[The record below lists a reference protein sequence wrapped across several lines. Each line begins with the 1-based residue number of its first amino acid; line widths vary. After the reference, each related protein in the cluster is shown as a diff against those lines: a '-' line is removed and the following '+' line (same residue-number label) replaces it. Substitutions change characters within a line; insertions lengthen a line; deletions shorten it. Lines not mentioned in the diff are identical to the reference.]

1 MTARDGE
8 PLSRPGLGAADVS
21 ASGVPQASLP
31 SRQDTGKADEPL
43 PRVHSSRVVRGLLL
57 ACGVLCVAL
66 GAAGLVLPVLPT
78 TPFMLLAA
86 FCFARASPAL
96 HRRLVESRLF
106 GPTIREWQRHR
117 AIPWRTK
124 LTAIALMSATL
135 TVSIVFFVRPV
146 ALQFVLAA
154 LGVGLAAW
162 LYRIPSRDRPR

>member
-1 MTARDGE
+1 LTVRDAE
-8 PLSRPGLGAADVS
+8 PPSRRDPGGDAAGASPAS
-21 ASGVPQASLP
+21 AS
-31 SRQDTGKADEPL
+31 SRQYAGADDEPAA
-43 PRVHSSRVVRGLLL
+43 RVHSSRVVRGLLV

-106 GPTIREWQRHR
+106 GPTIREWQRHH

-135 TVSIVFFVRPV
+135 TVSIVFFVRPL
-146 ALQFVLAA
+146 ALQLALAA
-154 LGVGLAAW
+154 LGVVLAAW

>member
-1 MTARDGE
+1 
-8 PLSRPGLGAADVS
+8 
-21 ASGVPQASLP
+21 
-31 SRQDTGKADEPL
+31 
-43 PRVHSSRVVRGLLL
+43 VRGVLV

-96 HRRLVESRLF
+96 HRRLVQSRVF
-106 GPTIREWQRHR
+106 GPTIVEWQRHR

-124 LTAIALMSATL
+124 IAAIALMSATL
-135 TVSIVFFVRPV
+135 GVSIVFFVRPV
-146 ALQFVLAA
+146 PLKLALAL
-154 LGVGLAAW
+154 LGVGLAVW

>member
-1 MTARDGE
+1 
-8 PLSRPGLGAADVS
+8 
-21 ASGVPQASLP
+21 
-31 SRQDTGKADEPL
+31 
-43 PRVHSSRVVRGLLL
+43 VRGVLLS
-57 ACGVLCVAL
+57 CGVLCVAL

-96 HRRLVESRLF
+96 HRRFVQSRLF
-106 GPTIREWQRHR
+106 GPTIVEWERHR

-135 TVSIVFFVRPV
+135 GVSIVFVVQPA
-146 ALQFVLAA
+146 ALRIALALLGVVLA
-154 LGVGLAAW
+154 VW

>member
-1 MTARDGE
+1 MTH
-8 PLSRPGLGAADVS
+8 PPAD
-21 ASGVPQASLP
+21 P
-31 SRQDTGKADEPL
+31 DEPEEA
-43 PRVHSSRVVRGLLL
+43 RVHASPIVRGVLL
-57 ACGVLCVAL
+57 ACGALCVAL
-66 GAAGLVLPVLPT
+66 GAVGLVLPVLPT

-96 HRRLVESRLF
+96 HRRLVASRVF

-135 TVSIVFFVRPV
+135 AVSIVFFVRPLGLKIML
-146 ALQFVLAA
+146 AL

-162 LYRIPSRDRPR
+162 LYRIPSRDHPR